1 MRCLSA
7 LCRED
12 WFIGTPN
19 SQLRRSPYCESASL
33 GFDSFDHVLT
43 GKDAV
48 VIAKMRPPDLVL
60 IGDSPESGD
69 VLGAARQICETYDTP
84 VLIVAASQAK
94 RP

>member
-1 MRCLSA
+1 MSHILIIEQNVVIGSEFSKR
-7 LCRED
+7 LCD
-12 WFIGTPN
+12 
-19 SQLRRSPYCESASL
+19 L